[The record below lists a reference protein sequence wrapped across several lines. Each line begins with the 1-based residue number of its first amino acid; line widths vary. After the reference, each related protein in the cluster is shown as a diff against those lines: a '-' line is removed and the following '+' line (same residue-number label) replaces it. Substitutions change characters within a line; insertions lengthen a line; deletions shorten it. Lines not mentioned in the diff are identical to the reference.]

1 MGRAAPCRDGEET
14 GTLEDAGVLE
24 ALRLDWGR
32 AWDIGGGGTW
42 WQAASRDGTGPVL
55 TRASA
60 AGLEFAL
67 LISAGRR
74 PRRPWLRGRPPSRT
88 IPTRS
93 CGGLILGSLTRRLA
107 TRSAVTGGSTV
118 PSATGTTSCAVRT
131 WAA

>member
-1 MGRAAPCRDGEET
+1 MGRAAPRLDGEEAV
-14 GTLEDAGVLE
+14 TLEDAGALK
-24 ALRLDWGR
+24 ALRLDWGH
-32 AWDIGGGGTW
+32 AWDIGGGGTR
-42 WQAASRDGTGPVL
+42 WQAESRDGTGPML

-67 LISAGRR
+67 RISAG
-74 PRRPWLRGRPPSRT
+74 RRPWLRGRPPSRT

-93 CGGLILGSLTRRLA
+93 CGGLVSGSLTRKLA

-118 PSATGTTSCAVRT
+118 PSATGTTSCAART